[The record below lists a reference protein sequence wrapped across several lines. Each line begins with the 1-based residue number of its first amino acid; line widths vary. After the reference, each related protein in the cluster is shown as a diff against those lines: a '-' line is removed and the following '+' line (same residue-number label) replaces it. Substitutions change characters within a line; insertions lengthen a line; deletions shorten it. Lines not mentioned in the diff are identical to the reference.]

1 VMVNFCKTWWQGKRW
16 FR

>member
-1 VMVNFCKTWWQGKRW
+1 MVNFCKTWWQGKRW